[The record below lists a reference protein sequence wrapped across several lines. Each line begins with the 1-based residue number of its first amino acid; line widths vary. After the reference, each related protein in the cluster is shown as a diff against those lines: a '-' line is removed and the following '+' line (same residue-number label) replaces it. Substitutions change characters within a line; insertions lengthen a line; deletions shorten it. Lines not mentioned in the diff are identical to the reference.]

1 MLKRYYGET
10 PKKNVTGIVSR
21 YLDIPAIVGPKQ
33 KGETMKKAASRTSRW
48 NKNAL
53 FEAMGH
59 MVSEKTSMGAIQSIM
74 VAADGTMFGGAD
86 PRRSTSAAMGF

>member
-48 NKNAL
+48 NKKAL
-53 FEAMGH
+53 LESMGH
-59 MVSEKTSMGAIQSIM
+59 AVNEKISMGAIQSIM

>member
-21 YLDIPAIVGPKQ
+21 YLDIPAIVDPKQ

-48 NKNAL
+48 NKKAL

-59 MVSEKTSMGAIQSIM
+59 TVNEKTSMGAIQSIM
-74 VAADGTMFGGAD
+74 IAGDGTMFGGAD